1 MSMFRDQQFYH
12 STIRK
17 LVTAFGQ
24 IFSGIQIARRLAD
37 DTESQMIEVPIG
49 YGPKNKW
56 LAVGNEDPDKTNNVE
71 MILPRLAFE
80 ITDYQYDPTRKVGTQ
95 GSSILGTIGTN
106 RAKLFNPVP
115 YNVQINLYSITK
127 TQNESLQILE
137 QIVPYFS
144 PQIVVSIDML
154 AEFNIVKDVPIVLN
168 GVSVVDSY
176 QGDMNEYRTVE
187 QTFSFTAKIDLFG
200 PINQSNKTIKEVLV
214 DLNTTTN
221 VVAKNPQYD
230 AVVNP
235 RGANKNDTYT
245 IDESWGFE

>member
-1 MSMFRDQQFYH
+1 MFRDQQFYH

-24 IFSGIQIARRLAD
+24 IFSGIQITRKLAD
-37 DTESQMIEVPIG
+37 NTESQMLEVPIG

-56 LAVGNEDPDKTNNVE
+56 LSIINEDPDKTNNVE
-71 MILPRLAFE
+71 TILPRLAFE
-80 ITDYQYDPTRKVGTQ
+80 ITSYQYDPARKIGTP
-95 GSSILGTIGTN
+95 GANILGTIGEN
-106 RAKLFNPVP
+106 RVKLFNPVP
-115 YNVQINLYSITK
+115 YNVGINLYSLAK

-144 PQIVVSIDML
+144 PQIIVGIDML
-154 AEFNIVKDVPIVLN
+154 EEFNIVKEVPIVLN

-200 PINQSNKTIKEVLV
+200 PINQSGKTIKEVIV

-221 VVAKNPQYD
+221 KVTQSPKYD

-235 RGANKNDTYT
+235 RSANKNDTYT
-245 IDESWGFE
+245 IDESWGFK